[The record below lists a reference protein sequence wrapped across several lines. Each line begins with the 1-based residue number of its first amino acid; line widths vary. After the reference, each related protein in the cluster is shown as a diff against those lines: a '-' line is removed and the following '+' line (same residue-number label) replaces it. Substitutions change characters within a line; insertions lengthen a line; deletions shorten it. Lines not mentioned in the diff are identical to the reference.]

1 MAPSESPVCD
11 ILADSNCPSWEVK
24 AAQLFDILEDYFCC
38 KGFFEPLA
46 IDQEQLRQ
54 IRRKKFKSQES
65 NHLDWRPVSMTALRS
80 SLDRKEFIAY
90 EQLWED
96 IKALLTTY
104 IMGLPM
110 RDILH

>member
-1 MAPSESPVCD
+1 
-11 ILADSNCPSWEVK
+11 
-24 AAQLFDILEDYFCC
+24 
-38 KGFFEPLA
+38 
-46 IDQEQLRQ
+46 
-54 IRRKKFKSQES
+54 
-65 NHLDWRPVSMTALRS
+65 MTALRS